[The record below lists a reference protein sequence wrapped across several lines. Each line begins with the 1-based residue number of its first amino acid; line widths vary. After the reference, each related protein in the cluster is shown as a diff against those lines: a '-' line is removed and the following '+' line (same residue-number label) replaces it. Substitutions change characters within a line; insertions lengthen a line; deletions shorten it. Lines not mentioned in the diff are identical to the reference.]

1 MKVLHIGEKG
11 NIEKYAAG
19 NPYLSRLEIIDMP
32 RGLTD
37 LEYLSRAK
45 DAEYIVADAISRVSA
60 DLIAGMP
67 NLRMIHSEGVAFDQI
82 DTEEAAR
89 RGVFVCSSQGMNA
102 SAVAEQTILLMVG
115 MLRDVVN
122 GDQAVRDGRQIQV
135 KGGYIRSGSLRELSD
150 CTVGLIGFG
159 SIGRQTA
166 HLLKAY
172 GTRNILYYKR
182 HPLPKEQEER
192 YGVQYRPLD
201 ELLGQSDIVSLHVP
215 VTHETEYMADFGFFS
230 KMKQG
235 AYFVNTSRGE
245 LVEDDALIHALASG
259 KLAMAGLDTLDCEP
273 VQKDH
278 VLLEQPREIARR
290 ILFSPHIGGITG
302 ASFTRS
308 MAMVLEDIRIVEE
321 GGIPERTVKSPQG
334 TR

>member
-37 LEYLSRAK
+37 IEYLSQAK
-45 DAEYIVADAISRVSA
+45 DADYIVADAISRVSG

-67 NLRMIHSEGVAFDQI
+67 NLRMIHSEGVAYDQI
-82 DTEEAAR
+82 DTEAAAD
-89 RGVFVCSSQGMNA
+89 RGIYVCSSQGMNA
-102 SAVAEQTILLMVG
+102 SAVAEQTVLLMVG

-150 CTVGLIGFG
+150 CTVGLVGFG
-159 SIGRQTA
+159 NIARRTA

-172 GTRNILYYKR
+172 GTRDIFYYKR
-182 HPLPKEQEER
+182 HPLSAEREKE
-192 YGVQYRPLD
+192 YGVQYLPLD
-201 ELLGQSDIVSLHVP
+201 RLLEQSDIVSLHLP
-215 VTHETEYMADFGFFS
+215 VTPETEYMADFDFFH
-230 KMKQG
+230 KMKEG
-235 AYFVNTSRGE
+235 SYFVNTSRGE

-278 VLLEQPREIARR
+278 VLLEQPREISRR
-290 ILFSPHIGGITG
+290 IIFSPHIGGITG
-302 ASFTRS
+302 ASFARS
-308 MAMVLEDIRIVEE
+308 MTMVLEDIKTVEE
-321 GGIPERTVKSPQG
+321 GGRPARAV
-334 TR
+334 